1 MIKNIILCHYHFNI
15 QHSIFSWC
23 GAKTTIYCSFTLQFV
38 AFSLTKR
45 IIADYV
51 PAVVRQ
57 AVHAT
62 YRRKIMLD
70 NAKKAIA
77 NLTEIGVALLA
88 LAIVASLLVGASN
101 MAFFGG
107 VVGNITSLVSQ
118 LGSAGLAGLIS
129 LGVVLWLFQR

>member
-1 MIKNIILCHYHFNI
+1 M
-15 QHSIFSWC
+15 
-23 GAKTTIYCSFTLQFV
+23 KTTTSGVSIPKIV
-38 AFSLTKR
+38 VFSLTKR
-45 IIADYV
+45 IFADYG
-51 PAVVRQ
+51 PAM
-57 AVHAT
+57 ALFTGHTT

-118 LGSAGLAGLIS
+118 LGNAGLAGLIS

>member
-1 MIKNIILCHYHFNI
+1 MK
-15 QHSIFSWC
+15 S
-23 GAKTTIYCSFTLQFV
+23 TIYGRFILQIV

-45 IIADYV
+45 IFADYG
-51 PAVVRQ
+51 PAMIRV
-57 AVHAT
+57 AGHTT